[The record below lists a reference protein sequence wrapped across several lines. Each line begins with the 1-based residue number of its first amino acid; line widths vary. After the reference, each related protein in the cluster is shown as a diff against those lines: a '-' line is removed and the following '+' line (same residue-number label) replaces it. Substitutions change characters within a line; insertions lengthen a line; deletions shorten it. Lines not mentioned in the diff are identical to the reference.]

1 MKKGNPII
9 AVMGV
14 IIAVVFALGVYAV
27 YGTIA
32 DSVAQKKASEAS
44 AKIQRGEATVA
55 ELADASGMTVDELLA
70 SYDVAAE
77 DSVSGNDNMMA
88 LADKLTLENYCA
100 FSGLG
105 FNEDD
110 FNEFKA
116 INELGDDVTKDT
128 KDSEIKSNFAAYV
141 YQKQQA
147 QQSAQAE
154 SMPIEAV
161 PAE

>member
-44 AKIQRGEATVA
+44 AKIQSGEATVA

-70 SYDVAAE
+70 SYDVAEE
-77 DSVSGNDNMMA
+77 DAVSGNDNMMA

>member
-1 MKKGNPII
+1 MKKGNPIM

-32 DSVAQKKASEAS
+32 DSVAQKKATEIST
-44 AKIQRGEATVA
+44 KIQSGEATVG

-70 SYDVAAE
+70 SYDVAQE
-77 DSVSGNDNMMA
+77 DAVSGNDNMMA
-88 LADKLTLENYCA
+88 LSEKLTLENYCR
-100 FSGLG
+100 FTGLD
-105 FNEDD
+105 FNEDE
-110 FNEFKA
+110 FNEFKTL
-116 INELGDDVTKDT
+116 NELGEDITKDT
-128 KDSEIKSNFAAYV
+128 KDVEIKSNFAAYV

-147 QQSAQAE
+147 QQSAQSEA
-154 SMPIEAV
+154 MPIEAV